1 MNPESSLLLN
11 DFKAYVKA
19 HNMITAGDTVIV
31 GLSGGVDSVT
41 LLCILNELK
50 CELQISLKAVHVNHG
65 IRGEE
70 AIHDEIFAKKL
81 CENLGVPFKAFHFNC
96 PAVSKKTGESL
107 EECGRRLRYESFSSL
122 CENTKSFKIATAHNA
137 DDNAETVIFNVT
149 RGATVKG
156 ASGIPPVREN
166 IIRPLLFASRES
178 IERYAEQNSLFYVVD
193 SSNLTD
199 DYTRNKIRHNVL
211 PELKKINP
219 QCIESFTRF
228 SKSAAEAA
236 DFIEKE
242 AEKSLI
248 TSKTG
253 ENSYS
258 ASMLKKLHSAVLK
271 EALFMAVTNFCGISP
286 SFSRLDEILRV
297 LNNGGKIQL
306 YGDKFFEVNGD
317 SAVFYK
323 VDTECEALTEIPLN
337 ALPFSEKYGNFAV
350 AIKKYTNNSKKINQ
364 LVLDNLI
371 DYDKIV
377 GIPILRTRR
386 EGDFL
391 TLPRRNVTKT
401 LKKLFNE
408 AKIPPCER
416 DLLPIISDELGV
428 VWVCGFGTALR
439 CKPNADSKR
448 IYIAEGEKL

>member
-1 MNPESSLLLN
+1 MNRNASSFLQE
-11 DFKAYVKA
+11 FKDYIKA
-19 HNMITAGDTVIV
+19 HSMITAGDTVIV
-31 GLSGGVDSVT
+31 GLSGGIDSVT

-50 CELQISLKAVHVNHG
+50 DELQISLMAVHVNHG

-70 AIHDEIFAKKL
+70 AMHDEIFAKML
-81 CENLGVPFKAFHFNC
+81 CENLGVPFKVFHFNC
-96 PAVSKKTGESL
+96 PAVSKETGESL

-122 CENTKSFKIATAHNA
+122 CENTQSFKIATAHNA
-137 DDNAETVIFNVT
+137 DDNAETVIFNIT
-149 RGATVKG
+149 RGASVKG
-156 ASGIPPVREN
+156 ASGIPPVRGN

-178 IERYAEQNSLFYVVD
+178 IESYVEQNSLFYVID

-211 PELKKINP
+211 TELKKINP

-248 TSKTG
+248 ASKTD
-253 ENSYS
+253 ENRYS
-258 ASMLKKLHSAVLK
+258 ASKLKKLHPAVLK
-271 EALFMAVTNFCGISP
+271 EALFIAVTNFCGISP
-286 SFSRLDEILRV
+286 SYLRLGEILRV

-306 YGDKFFEVNGD
+306 YGNNFFEVNGD

-323 VDTECEALTEIPLN
+323 VNTKCATLMEIPVN
-337 ALPFSEKYGNFAV
+337 TLPFSEKYGNFAV

-386 EGDFL
+386 EGDSF
-391 TLPRRNVTKT
+391 TLPRRKVTKT

-408 AKIPPCER
+408 AKIPPYER
-416 DLLPIISDELGV
+416 DSLPIISDELGV

-439 CKPNADSKR
+439 CKPNPDSKR